1 LTSAVFRLG
10 LLTVTLYENDDFTN
24 FKYSFKVPRLDL
36 DFDENLHIFFKDRD
50 QQYSLVIHGMIRVDF
65 SNMYNFTVSSNKDA
79 QVYVDQR
86 LVLDKPQGV
95 KDMLS
100 FQREMSQHELLHLEV
115 RIADREREF
124 EARGERGFFRMYEE
138 CGNFKQRLIKPKNIF

>member
-1 LTSAVFRLG
+1 MTAAVFRLG

-50 QQYSLVIHGMIRVDF
+50 QQYSLVIHGMIRADF
-65 SNMYNFTVSSNKDA
+65 SNFYNFTVSSNKDT

-86 LVLDKPQGV
+86 LVMDKPQGV
-95 KDMLS
+95 KDMQS
-100 FQREMSQHELLHLEV
+100 FQREMTRHELLHLEV

-124 EARGERGFFRMYEE
+124 EGRAERGFFRMYEE
-138 CGNFKQRLIKPKNIF
+138 CGNIK